1 MKRKI
6 MTVICIVLT
15 MTLCATFC
23 FSSLAMGTK
32 DYNPSHSEK
41 IRSFLEIT
49 DDDGIKNGKKL
60 NSEYDPQ
67 NPATWKK
74 GMYGFFFNESGDLSN
89 IFILYYDFVGV
100 LDVSGIDTMR
110 ELVIYSGRISGV
122 DVTNCTGLESLDV
135 GRQNITSID
144 GLESCIALTQANVNE
159 NQLTELHL
167 ANPNLTTLYC
177 YENQLAE
184 MDLGQCPSLT
194 FISCGNNP
202 ITSLDFSANPM
213 ITQLYCSDMA
223 LNALDVSGLTHLELL
238 WCQNNNISGS
248 LDLTQSESLLVADIT
263 GNKLSSASLHTTWH
277 GATVEI
283 DSIGGGYV
291 SFFAKDTLVDG
302 AWTFPVICVA
312 EENASARFIHWIDRS
327 TGEVVSNEPSFTVE
341 RGTAGSY
348 TAVFEPTEP
357 SEEHLVF
364 FVDRDGTLLSRQTVQ
379 HGGSAVAPDG
389 PTHEYYTFTEW
400 AGGDYSNVTCDMVL
414 VAQYTLNMI
423 IGDVNYN
430 GYVEII
436 DAVLA
441 TRAAMNLITL
451 DDEQLLAADFNEDM
465 HLLVSDSVMI
475 ARLALNLG

>member
-1 MKRKI
+1 MKQKI
-6 MTVICIVLT
+6 MTAICLVLT
-15 MTLCATFC
+15 MILCVMFC

-32 DYNPSHSEK
+32 DYNPSHSDK
-41 IRSFLEIT
+41 IRSFLEIA
-49 DDDGIKNGKKL
+49 DDDGIKNGTKL
-60 NSEYDPQ
+60 NPEYDPQ
-67 NPATWKK
+67 DPTTWKS
-74 GMYGFFFNESGDLSN
+74 GMYGFFFNENGNLAN
-89 IFILYYDFVGV
+89 IFILYYDLVGR
-100 LDVSGIDTMR
+100 LDVSGIETVC
-110 ELVIYSGRISGV
+110 ELVAYAGRISEV
-122 DVTNCTGLESLDV
+122 DVTGCTGLESLDV
-135 GRQNITSID
+135 GRQNITSIN
-144 GLESCIALTQANVNE
+144 GLESCTSLTQANVNE
-159 NQLTELHL
+159 NQLTELRL

-177 YENQLAE
+177 YENHLTGL
-184 MDLGQCPSLT
+184 DLGECPSLT

-223 LNALDVSGLTHLELL
+223 LNSLDVSGLTHLELL

-248 LDLTQSESLLVADIT
+248 LDLTQSESLLIADTT

-291 SFFAKDTLVDG
+291 SFYAKDTLVDG

-312 EENASARFIHWIDRS
+312 EENASNRFIHWIDSS
-327 TGEVVSNEPSFTVE
+327 TGEVVSDELSFTVE
-341 RGTAGSY
+341 RGIAGSY
-348 TAVFEPTEP
+348 TAIFEPTEP

-379 HGGSAVAPDG
+379 HGGSAIAPDE

-414 VAQYTLNMI
+414 VAQYALNMI

-430 GYVEII
+430 GYVEIT
-436 DAVLA
+436 DAVLTA
-441 TRAAMNLITL
+441 RASMNLITL
-451 DDEQLLAADFNEDM
+451 DDEQLLAADINEDM
-465 HLLVSDSVMI
+465 HLLVSDAVLI